1 MRSYLLR
8 RGVKYLKSIKIDY
21 KLVLGLILCALL
33 VILTYQF
40 PRVFWYLYGAGML
53 FLLSFVIF
61 NDDLKKE
68 YSFSKGILP
77 GIFSGIVLYIV
88 FYIGAF
94 ILKVMP
100 GSLENS
106 VAAAFDKYATDSWVI
121 WLLMIVAIIPGE
133 EIFWRGFV
141 LKRLNNYFN
150 PWFSNIFAA
159 LICMVMMFPS
169 GNFAAIIGIFVASLV
184 WNIMYS
190 YRPSLLMVYMSHL
203 TFAFI
208 LLAALPIY

>member
-1 MRSYLLR
+1 M
-8 RGVKYLKSIKIDY
+8 KSIKIDY

-68 YSFSKGILP
+68 YSFVRGILP
-77 GIFSGIVLYIV
+77 GIFSGIVLYII

-94 ILKVMP
+94 IIKVMP
-100 GSLENS
+100 GGLENS
-106 VAAAFDKYATDSWVI
+106 VEAAFNKYSTHSLII
-121 WLLMIVAIIPGE
+121 WLLLIVAIIPGE

-141 LKRLNNYFN
+141 LKRLNQYFN
-150 PWFSNIFAA
+150 PWFSNVFAA
-159 LICMVMMFPS
+159 LLCMVMMFPS

-190 YRPSLLMVYMSHL
+190 YRPSLLMLYLSHL
-203 TFAFI
+203 TFAFL

>member
-1 MRSYLLR
+1 M
-8 RGVKYLKSIKIDY
+8 KSIKIDY

-68 YSFSKGILP
+68 FSFTKGILP
-77 GIFSGIVLYIV
+77 GIFSGIVLYII

-100 GSLENS
+100 GGLDNS
-106 VAAAFDKYATDSWVI
+106 VEAAFNKYSTNSLII
-121 WLLMIVAIIPGE
+121 WSLLIIAIIPGE

-141 LKRLNNYFN
+141 LKRLNQYFN
-150 PWFSNIFAA
+150 HWFSNIFAA
-159 LICMVMMFPS
+159 VLCMVMMLPS

-184 WNIMYS
+184 WNVMYS
-190 YRPSLLMVYMSHL
+190 YRPSLLMVYLSHL
-203 TFAFI
+203 TFAFL
-208 LLAALPIY
+208 LLAAIPIY

>member
-1 MRSYLLR
+1 M
-8 RGVKYLKSIKIDY
+8 KSIKIDY

-68 YSFSKGILP
+68 YSFTKGILP

-94 ILKVMP
+94 TLKVMP

>member
-1 MRSYLLR
+1 M
-8 RGVKYLKSIKIDY
+8 KSIKIDY

-68 YSFSKGILP
+68 YSFTKGILP

>member
-1 MRSYLLR
+1 M
-8 RGVKYLKSIKIDY
+8 KSIKIDY

-77 GIFSGIVLYIV
+77 GVFSGIVLYIV

-94 ILKVMP
+94 ILKIMP
-100 GSLENS
+100 GGLENS
-106 VAAAFDKYATDSWVI
+106 VAAAFNKYATDSWVI
-121 WLLMIVAIIPGE
+121 WLLLVVAIIPGE

-159 LICMVMMFPS
+159 LLCMVMMFPS

-184 WNIMYS
+184 WNVMYT
-190 YRPSLLMVYMSHL
+190 YRSSLLMVYVSHL
-203 TFAFI
+203 TFAFL

>member
-1 MRSYLLR
+1 M
-8 RGVKYLKSIKIDY
+8 KSIKIDY
-21 KLVLGLILCALL
+21 KLILGLILCALL

-68 YSFSKGILP
+68 FSFTKGILP
-77 GIFSGIVLYIV
+77 GIFSGIVLYII

-100 GSLENS
+100 GGLDNS
-106 VAAAFDKYATDSWVI
+106 VEAAFNKYSTNSLII
-121 WLLMIVAIIPGE
+121 WSLLIIAIIPGE

-141 LKRLNNYFN
+141 LKRLNQYFN
-150 PWFSNIFAA
+150 HWFSNIFAA
-159 LICMVMMFPS
+159 VLCMVMMLPS

-184 WNIMYS
+184 WNVMYS
-190 YRPSLLMVYMSHL
+190 YRPSLLMVYLSHL
-203 TFAFI
+203 TFAFL

>member
-68 YSFSKGILP
+68 YSFTKGILP
-77 GIFSGIVLYIV
+77 GVFSGIVLYIV

-94 ILKVMP
+94 ILKIMP
-100 GSLENS
+100 GGLENS
-106 VAAAFDKYATDSWVI
+106 VAAAFNKYATDSWVI
-121 WLLMIVAIIPGE
+121 WLLLVVAIIPGE

-159 LICMVMMFPS
+159 LLCMVMMFPS

-184 WNIMYS
+184 WNVMYT
-190 YRPSLLMVYMSHL
+190 YRSSLLMVYVSHL
-203 TFAFI
+203 TFAFL

>member
-1 MRSYLLR
+1 M
-8 RGVKYLKSIKIDY
+8 KSIKIDY
-21 KLVLGLILCALL
+21 KLVVGLILCALL

-190 YRPSLLMVYMSHL
+190 YRPSLLMVYISHL

>member
-1 MRSYLLR
+1 M
-8 RGVKYLKSIKIDY
+8 KSIKIDY

-68 YSFSKGILP
+68 FSFTKGILP
-77 GIFSGIVLYIV
+77 GIFSGIVLYII

-100 GSLENS
+100 GGLDNS
-106 VAAAFDKYATDSWVI
+106 VEAAFNKYSTNSLII
-121 WLLMIVAIIPGE
+121 WSLLIIAIIPGE

-141 LKRLNNYFN
+141 LKRLNQYFN
-150 PWFSNIFAA
+150 HWFSNIFAA
-159 LICMVMMFPS
+159 VLCMVMMLPS

-184 WNIMYS
+184 WNVMYS
-190 YRPSLLMVYMSHL
+190 YRPSLLMVYLSHL
-203 TFAFI
+203 TFAF
-208 LLAALPIY
+208 LLLTALPIY

>member
-1 MRSYLLR
+1 M
-8 RGVKYLKSIKIDY
+8 KSIKIDY

-68 YSFSKGILP
+68 FSFTKGILP
-77 GIFSGIVLYIV
+77 GIFSGIVLYII

-94 ILKVMP
+94 ILKAIP
-100 GSLENS
+100 GGLDNS
-106 VAAAFDKYATDSWVI
+106 VEAAFNKYSTNSLII
-121 WLLMIVAIIPGE
+121 WSLLIIAIIPGE

-141 LKRLNNYFN
+141 LKRLNQYFN
-150 PWFSNIFAA
+150 HWFSNIFAA
-159 LICMVMMFPS
+159 VLCMVMMLPS

-184 WNIMYS
+184 WNVMYS
-190 YRPSLLMVYMSHL
+190 YRPSLLMVYLSHL
-203 TFAFI
+203 TFAFL

>member
-1 MRSYLLR
+1 M
-8 RGVKYLKSIKIDY
+8 KSIKIDY
-21 KLVLGLILCALL
+21 KLVVGLILCALL

-159 LICMVMMFPS
+159 LICVVMMFPS

-190 YRPSLLMVYMSHL
+190 YRPSLLMVYISHL

>member
-1 MRSYLLR
+1 M
-8 RGVKYLKSIKIDY
+8 KSIKIDY
-21 KLVLGLILCALL
+21 KLVVGLILCALL

-94 ILKVMP
+94 ILRVMP

-190 YRPSLLMVYMSHL
+190 YRPSLLMVYISHL

>member
-1 MRSYLLR
+1 M
-8 RGVKYLKSIKIDY
+8 KSIKIDY

-68 YSFSKGILP
+68 FSFTKGILP
-77 GIFSGIVLYIV
+77 GIFSGIVLYII

-100 GSLENS
+100 GGLDNS
-106 VAAAFDKYATDSWVI
+106 VEAAFNKYSTNSLII
-121 WLLMIVAIIPGE
+121 WSLLIIAIIPGE

-141 LKRLNNYFN
+141 LKRLNQYFN
-150 PWFSNIFAA
+150 HWFSNIFAA
-159 LICMVMMFPS
+159 VLCMVMMLPS
-169 GNFAAIIGIFVASLV
+169 GNFAAIIGIFIASLV
-184 WNIMYS
+184 WNVMYS
-190 YRPSLLMVYMSHL
+190 YRPSLLMVYLSHL
-203 TFAFI
+203 TFAFL

>member
-1 MRSYLLR
+1 M
-8 RGVKYLKSIKIDY
+8 KSIKIDY

-68 YSFSKGILP
+68 FSFTKGILP
-77 GIFSGIVLYIV
+77 GIFSGIVLYII

-100 GSLENS
+100 GGLDNS
-106 VAAAFDKYATDSWVI
+106 VETAFNKYSTNSLII
-121 WLLMIVAIIPGE
+121 WSLLIIAIIPGE

-141 LKRLNNYFN
+141 LKRLNQYFN
-150 PWFSNIFAA
+150 HWFSNIFAA
-159 LICMVMMFPS
+159 VLCMVMMLPS

-184 WNIMYS
+184 WNVMYS
-190 YRPSLLMVYMSHL
+190 YRPSLLMVYLSHL
-203 TFAFI
+203 TFAFL

>member
-1 MRSYLLR
+1 M
-8 RGVKYLKSIKIDY
+8 KSIKIDY

-68 YSFSKGILP
+68 FSFTKGILP
-77 GIFSGIVLYIV
+77 GVFSGIVLYII

-100 GSLENS
+100 GGLDNS
-106 VAAAFDKYATDSWVI
+106 VEAAFNKYSTNSLII
-121 WLLMIVAIIPGE
+121 WSLLIIAIIPGE

-141 LKRLNNYFN
+141 LKRLNQYFN
-150 PWFSNIFAA
+150 HWFSNIFASV
-159 LICMVMMFPS
+159 LCMVMMLPS

-184 WNIMYS
+184 WNVMYS
-190 YRPSLLMVYMSHL
+190 YRPSLLMVYLSHL
-203 TFAFI
+203 TFAFL

>member
-1 MRSYLLR
+1 M
-8 RGVKYLKSIKIDY
+8 KSIKIDY

-68 YSFSKGILP
+68 FSFTKGILP
-77 GIFSGIVLYIV
+77 GIFSGIVLYII

-100 GSLENS
+100 GGLDNS
-106 VAAAFDKYATDSWVI
+106 VEAAFNKYSTNSLII
-121 WLLMIVAIIPGE
+121 WSLLIISIIPGE

-141 LKRLNNYFN
+141 LKRLNQYFN
-150 PWFSNIFAA
+150 HWFSNIFAA
-159 LICMVMMFPS
+159 VLCMVMMLPS

-184 WNIMYS
+184 WNVMYS
-190 YRPSLLMVYMSHL
+190 YRPSLLMVYLSHL
-203 TFAFI
+203 TFAFL

>member
-1 MRSYLLR
+1 M
-8 RGVKYLKSIKIDY
+8 KSIKIDY

-68 YSFSKGILP
+68 FSFTKGILP
-77 GIFSGIVLYIV
+77 GIFSGIVLYII

-100 GSLENS
+100 GGLDNSLE
-106 VAAAFDKYATDSWVI
+106 AAFNKYSTNSLII
-121 WLLMIVAIIPGE
+121 WSLLIIAIIPGE

-141 LKRLNNYFN
+141 LKRLNQYFN
-150 PWFSNIFAA
+150 HWFSNIFAA
-159 LICMVMMFPS
+159 VLCMVMMLPS

-184 WNIMYS
+184 WNVMYS
-190 YRPSLLMVYMSHL
+190 YRPSLLMVYLSHL
-203 TFAFI
+203 TFAFL

>member
-1 MRSYLLR
+1 M
-8 RGVKYLKSIKIDY
+8 KSIKIDY

-68 YSFSKGILP
+68 YSFTKGILP
-77 GIFSGIVLYIV
+77 GVFSGIVLYIV

-94 ILKVMP
+94 ILKIMP
-100 GSLENS
+100 GGLENS
-106 VAAAFDKYATDSWVI
+106 VAAAFNKYATDSWVI
-121 WLLMIVAIIPGE
+121 WLLLVVAIIPGE

-159 LICMVMMFPS
+159 LLCMVMMFPS

-184 WNIMYS
+184 WNVMYT
-190 YRPSLLMVYMSHL
+190 YRSSLLMVYVSHL
-203 TFAFI
+203 TFAFL

>member
-1 MRSYLLR
+1 M
-8 RGVKYLKSIKIDY
+8 KSIKIDF

-68 YSFSKGILP
+68 FSFTKGILP
-77 GIFSGIVLYIV
+77 GIFSGIVLYII

-100 GSLENS
+100 GGLDNS
-106 VAAAFDKYATDSWVI
+106 VEAAFNKYSTNSLII
-121 WLLMIVAIIPGE
+121 WSLLIIAIIPGE

-141 LKRLNNYFN
+141 LKRLNQYFN
-150 PWFSNIFAA
+150 HWFSNIFAA
-159 LICMVMMFPS
+159 VLCMVMMLPS

-184 WNIMYS
+184 WNVMYS
-190 YRPSLLMVYMSHL
+190 YRPSLLMVYLSHL
-203 TFAFI
+203 TFAFL

>member
-1 MRSYLLR
+1 M
-8 RGVKYLKSIKIDY
+8 KSIKIDY
-21 KLVLGLILCALL
+21 KLVLGLVLCALL

-68 YSFSKGILP
+68 FSFVKGILP
-77 GIFSGIVLYIV
+77 GIFSGIVLYII

-94 ILKVMP
+94 IIKVMP
-100 GSLENS
+100 GGLENS
-106 VAAAFDKYATDSWVI
+106 VEAAFNKYSTHSLII
-121 WLLMIVAIIPGE
+121 WLLLIVAIIPGE

-141 LKRLNNYFN
+141 LKRLNRYFN
-150 PWFSNIFAA
+150 PWFSNVFAA
-159 LICMVMMFPS
+159 LLCMVMMFPS

-190 YRPSLLMVYMSHL
+190 YRPSLLMLYLSHL
-203 TFAFI
+203 TFAFL

>member
-1 MRSYLLR
+1 M
-8 RGVKYLKSIKIDY
+8 KSIKIDY

-61 NDDLKKE
+61 NDDLKKVF
-68 YSFSKGILP
+68 SFTKGILP
-77 GIFSGIVLYIV
+77 GIFSGIVLYII

-100 GSLENS
+100 GGLDNS
-106 VAAAFDKYATDSWVI
+106 VEAAFNKYSTNSLII
-121 WLLMIVAIIPGE
+121 WSLLIIAIIPGE

-141 LKRLNNYFN
+141 LKRLNQYFN
-150 PWFSNIFAA
+150 HWFSNIFAA
-159 LICMVMMFPS
+159 VLCMVMMLPS
-169 GNFAAIIGIFVASLV
+169 DNFAAIIGIFVASLV
-184 WNIMYS
+184 WNVMYS
-190 YRPSLLMVYMSHL
+190 YRPSLLMVYLSHL
-203 TFAFI
+203 TFAFL

>member
-1 MRSYLLR
+1 M
-8 RGVKYLKSIKIDY
+8 KSIKIDY

-68 YSFSKGILP
+68 FSFTKGILP
-77 GIFSGIVLYIV
+77 GVFSGIVLYII

-100 GSLENS
+100 GGLDNS
-106 VAAAFDKYATDSWVI
+106 VEAAFNKYSTNSLII
-121 WLLMIVAIIPGE
+121 WSLLIIAIIPGE

-141 LKRLNNYFN
+141 LKRLNQYFN
-150 PWFSNIFAA
+150 HWFSNIFAA
-159 LICMVMMFPS
+159 VLCMVMMLPS

-184 WNIMYS
+184 WNVMYS
-190 YRPSLLMVYMSHL
+190 YRPSLLMVYLSHL
-203 TFAFI
+203 TFAFL

>member
-1 MRSYLLR
+1 M
-8 RGVKYLKSIKIDY
+8 KSIKIDY

-68 YSFSKGILP
+68 YSFTKGILP
-77 GIFSGIVLYIV
+77 GVFSGIVLYIV

-94 ILKVMP
+94 ILKIMP
-100 GSLENS
+100 GGLENS
-106 VAAAFDKYATDSWVI
+106 VAAAFNKYATDSWVI
-121 WLLMIVAIIPGE
+121 WLLLVVAIIPGE

-150 PWFSNIFAA
+150 SWFSNIFAA
-159 LICMVMMFPS
+159 LLCMIMMFPS

-184 WNIMYS
+184 WNVMYT
-190 YRPSLLMVYMSHL
+190 YRSSLLMVYVSHL
-203 TFAFI
+203 TFAFL

>member
-68 YSFSKGILP
+68 YSFTKGILP

-94 ILKVMP
+94 TLKVMP

>member
-1 MRSYLLR
+1 M
-8 RGVKYLKSIKIDY
+8 KSIKIDY

-68 YSFSKGILP
+68 FSFVKGILP
-77 GIFSGIVLYIV
+77 GIFSGIVLYII

-94 ILKVMP
+94 IIKVMP
-100 GSLENS
+100 GGLENS
-106 VAAAFDKYATDSWVI
+106 VEVAFNKYSTHSLII
-121 WLLMIVAIIPGE
+121 WLLLIVAIIPGE

-141 LKRLNNYFN
+141 LKRLNHYFN
-150 PWFSNIFAA
+150 PWFSNVFAA
-159 LICMVMMFPS
+159 LLCMVMMFPS

-190 YRPSLLMVYMSHL
+190 YRPSLLMLYLSHL
-203 TFAFI
+203 TFAFL

>member
-68 YSFSKGILP
+68 YSFTKGILP

-169 GNFAAIIGIFVASLV
+169 GNFAAVIGIFVASLV

>member
-1 MRSYLLR
+1 M
-8 RGVKYLKSIKIDY
+8 KSIKIDY

-61 NDDLKKE
+61 NDDFKKE
-68 YSFSKGILP
+68 FSFVKGILP
-77 GIFSGIVLYIV
+77 GIFSGIVLYII

-94 ILKVMP
+94 IIKVMP
-100 GSLENS
+100 GGLEHS
-106 VAAAFDKYATDSWVI
+106 VEAAFNKYSTHSLII
-121 WLLMIVAIIPGE
+121 WLLLIVAIIPGE

-141 LKRLNNYFN
+141 LKRLNHYFN
-150 PWFSNIFAA
+150 PWFSNVFAA
-159 LICMVMMFPS
+159 LLCMVMMFPS

-190 YRPSLLMVYMSHL
+190 YRPSLLMLYLSHL
-203 TFAFI
+203 TFAFL

>member
-1 MRSYLLR
+1 
-8 RGVKYLKSIKIDY
+8 
-21 KLVLGLILCALL
+21 
-33 VILTYQF
+33 
-40 PRVFWYLYGAGML
+40 ML

-68 YSFSKGILP
+68 YSFVRGILP
-77 GIFSGIVLYIV
+77 GIFSGIVLYII

-94 ILKVMP
+94 IIKVMP
-100 GSLENS
+100 GGLENS
-106 VAAAFDKYATDSWVI
+106 VEVAFNKYSTHSLII
-121 WLLMIVAIIPGE
+121 WLLLIVAIIPGE

-141 LKRLNNYFN
+141 LKRLNQYFN
-150 PWFSNIFAA
+150 PWFSNVFAA
-159 LICMVMMFPS
+159 LLCMVMMFPS

-190 YRPSLLMVYMSHL
+190 YRPSLLMLYLSHL
-203 TFAFI
+203 TFAFL

>member
-1 MRSYLLR
+1 M
-8 RGVKYLKSIKIDY
+8 KSIKIDY

-68 YSFSKGILP
+68 FSFTKGILP
-77 GIFSGIVLYIV
+77 GIFSGIVLYII

-100 GSLENS
+100 GGLDNS
-106 VAAAFDKYATDSWVI
+106 VEAAFNKYSTNSLII
-121 WLLMIVAIIPGE
+121 WSLLIIAIIPGE

-141 LKRLNNYFN
+141 LKRLNQYFN
-150 PWFSNIFAA
+150 HWFSNIFAA
-159 LICMVMMFPS
+159 VLCMMMMLPS

-184 WNIMYS
+184 WNVMYS
-190 YRPSLLMVYMSHL
+190 YRPSLLMVYLSHL
-203 TFAFI
+203 TFAFL

>member
-68 YSFSKGILP
+68 YSFTKGILP
-77 GIFSGIVLYIV
+77 GVFSGIVLYIV

-94 ILKVMP
+94 ILKIMP
-100 GSLENS
+100 GGLENS
-106 VAAAFDKYATDSWVI
+106 VAAAFNKYATDSWVI
-121 WLLMIVAIIPGE
+121 WLLLVVAIIPGE

-150 PWFSNIFAA
+150 SWFSNIFAA
-159 LICMVMMFPS
+159 LLCMIMMFPS

-184 WNIMYS
+184 WNVMYT
-190 YRPSLLMVYMSHL
+190 YRSSLLMVYVSHL
-203 TFAFI
+203 TFAFL

>member
-1 MRSYLLR
+1 M
-8 RGVKYLKSIKIDY
+8 KSIKIDY

-68 YSFSKGILP
+68 FSFTKGILP
-77 GIFSGIVLYIV
+77 GIFSGIVLYII

-94 ILKVMP
+94 ILKAMP
-100 GSLENS
+100 GGLDNS
-106 VAAAFDKYATDSWVI
+106 VEAAFNKYSTNSLII
-121 WLLMIVAIIPGE
+121 WSLLIIAIIPGE

-141 LKRLNNYFN
+141 LKRLNQYFN
-150 PWFSNIFAA
+150 HWFSNIFAA
-159 LICMVMMFPS
+159 VLCMVMMLPS

-184 WNIMYS
+184 WNVMYS
-190 YRPSLLMVYMSHL
+190 YRPSLLMVYLSHL
-203 TFAFI
+203 TFAFL

>member
-68 YSFSKGILP
+68 YSFTKGILP
-77 GIFSGIVLYIV
+77 GVFSGIVLYIV

-94 ILKVMP
+94 ILKIMP
-100 GSLENS
+100 GGLENS
-106 VAAAFDKYATDSWVI
+106 VAAAFNKYATDSWVI
-121 WLLMIVAIIPGE
+121 WLLLVVAIIPGE

-159 LICMVMMFPS
+159 LLCMIMMFPS

-184 WNIMYS
+184 WNVMYT
-190 YRPSLLMVYMSHL
+190 YRSSLLMVYVSHL
-203 TFAFI
+203 TFAFL

>member
-1 MRSYLLR
+1 M
-8 RGVKYLKSIKIDY
+8 KSIKIDY

-68 YSFSKGILP
+68 FSFTKGILP
-77 GIFSGIVLYIV
+77 GIFSGIVLYII

-100 GSLENS
+100 GGLDNS
-106 VAAAFDKYATDSWVI
+106 VEAAFNKYSTNSLII
-121 WLLMIVAIIPGE
+121 WSLLIIAIIPGE

-141 LKRLNNYFN
+141 LKRLNQYFN
-150 PWFSNIFAA
+150 HWFSNIFAA
-159 LICMVMMFPS
+159 VLCMVMMLPS
-169 GNFAAIIGIFVASLV
+169 GNFAAIIGFFVASLV
-184 WNIMYS
+184 WNVMYS
-190 YRPSLLMVYMSHL
+190 YRPSLLMVYLSHL
-203 TFAFI
+203 TFAFL